1 MIYNDGYK
9 GSRTAQQ
16 QELFQHRLLE
26 SWNRQLSTVR
36 DIYGKDNFSNDK
48 ALRLATL
55 LQNTKNALNEGMS
68 KRGLKLESA
77 TQMPD
82 IGPFPVQAFNM
93 VAGMYP
99 ASILD
104 EIVSLQ
110 AMDRINGECYF
121 MEYTYGNDK
130 GNVKAGDTM
139 LSPFT
144 GAAPYNSFAGEQI
157 TDELLAPAGSQT
169 IGIGGTSVNLSFV
182 PVFRGSLQIATGEDI
197 YKDDSNGNICNSAG
211 VVKGTIN
218 YDSGL
223 LTLTLNTAAT
233 EEVYASYT
241 FDQSYV
247 PANAGSIKINI
258 KTGQITARPHLLKA
272 SYAFLAGTQMER
284 AFGVNMDEALLE
296 AATAELMHEREGEII
311 GQMYR
316 QAGSSTTWNSVGP
329 NDYPPSLHYA
339 SFVTTIKQACSQIF
353 QLTKRAYGNFVIV
366 GKAGFDVLNSLITNT
381 LNAGVFKPTGGT
393 MPAGPHV
400 AGVLDGNIKVIFNPF
415 MAEDQFLVGYKGDRI
430 WESGFVVGD
439 YLPIFSTSLLT
450 LDDFATQ
457 RGYASVYGQRMI
469 NNRMYVKGVI
479 A

>member
-1 MIYNDGYK
+1 MRYNNGFHQK
-9 GSRTAQQ
+9 SLVAETMQR
-16 QELFQHRLLE
+16 RLVE
-26 SWNRQLSTVR
+26 KWDSQISTVR
-36 DIYGKDNFSNDK
+36 SMYKEEFTPDK
-48 ALRLATL
+48 ALRLAMV
-55 LQNTKNALNEGMS
+55 LQNTQNALNQGLT
-68 KRGLKLESA
+68 KRGLTNESA
-77 TQMPD
+77 TQLPD

-144 GAAPYNSFAGEQI
+144 GAANYNSFAGEQI
-157 TDELLAPAGSQT
+157 TDELLGGAGTTT
-169 IGIGGTSVNLSFV
+169 IGTGGTTANLSYV
-182 PVFRGSLQIATGEDI
+182 PVFRGSLTISTGEDT
-197 YKDDSNGNICNSAG
+197 YKDDGNGNILNSAG
-211 VVKGTIN
+211 VVKGSLN
-218 YDSGL
+218 YESGA
-223 LTLTLNTAAT
+223 LTLTLNSAAT
-233 EEVYASYT
+233 EDVFANYT

-247 PANAGSIKINI
+247 PANAGSIRINI

-311 GQMYR
+311 GQMWR
-316 QAGSSTTWNSVGP
+316 QAGSSTSWSLTPPGT
-329 NDYPPSLHYA
+329 DYPPSLHYP
-339 SFVTTIKQACSQIF
+339 SFVTKIKEACSQIF

-366 GKAGFDVLNSLITNT
+366 GKIGYDVLSSLNTNT
-381 LNAGVFKPTGGT
+381 LNAGIYKPNGGVP
-393 MPAGPHV
+393 PAGPHV
-400 AGVLDGNIKVIFNPF
+400 CGMLDGNIKVIFNPF
-415 MAEDQFLVGYKGDRI
+415 LPENQFLVGYKGERV

-439 YLPIFSTSLLT
+439 YLPIFTTSLLT

>member
-1 MIYNDGYK
+1 MFANGFHSKNAMGNEVVQRHLQSKWGEQIRKCNESMGYK
-9 GSRTAQQ
+9 SGESMPVDQQ
-16 QELFQHRLLE
+16 
-26 SWNRQLSTVR
+26 
-36 DIYGKDNFSNDK
+36 
-48 ALRLATL
+48 LRLAMV
-55 LQNTKNALNEGMS
+55 LQNTQNALNMGLS
-68 KRGLKLESA
+68 KKGLTCESA

-93 VAGMYP
+93 VTGMYP

-121 MEYTYGNDK
+121 MEYQYGDNK

-144 GAAPYNSFAGEQI
+144 GASNYNSYAGEQI
-157 TDELLAPAGSQT
+157 TDEIIADTGA
-169 IGIGGTSVNLSFV
+169 TSLTNINLSYV
-182 PVFRGSLQIATGEDI
+182 PVFRGSLTITTGSGDL
-197 YKDDSNGNICNSAG
+197 KDDGNGNIVNAAG
-211 VVKGTIN
+211 QAIGTIN
-218 YDSGL
+218 YDSGA
-223 LTLTLNTAAT
+223 LTVSSMPAAT
-233 EEVYASYT
+233 ETVFANYT
-241 FDQSYV
+241 FDQSFV
-247 PANAGSIKINI
+247 PANAGSIRINI

-311 GQMYR
+311 SQMWR
-316 QAGSSTTWNSVGP
+316 QAGSSTTWSMTPPSGS
-329 NDYPPSLHYA
+329 DYPPSLHYPT
-339 SFVTTIKQACSQIF
+339 FVTKIKEAASQIF

-366 GKAGFDVLNSLITNT
+366 GKSGFDVLNSLCTNT
-381 LNAGVFKPTGGT
+381 LNGNVFKPTQGT

-415 MAEDQFLVGYKGDRI
+415 MAPDQFLVGYKGDRV

-439 YLPIFSTSLLT
+439 YLPIFATSLLT

-469 NNRMYVKGVI
+469 NNRMYVRGTI

>member
-1 MIYNDGYK
+1 MYNNGLKNKGLVAEAAQRHLMQKWESQIRTVKDMYK
-9 GSRTAQQ
+9 EEFTP
-16 QELFQHRLLE
+16 
-26 SWNRQLSTVR
+26 
-36 DIYGKDNFSNDK
+36 DK
-48 ALRLATL
+48 AIRLAMV
-55 LQNTKNALNEGMS
+55 LQNTQNALSNGLS
-68 KRGLKLESA
+68 RRGLTNESA

-93 VAGMYP
+93 VSAMYP

-121 MEYTYGNDK
+121 MEYTYGDNK
-130 GNVKAGDTM
+130 GKVKAGDTM

-144 GAAPYNSFAGEQI
+144 GPAEYNTYAGETIQ
-157 TDELLAPAGSQT
+157 DELLGGAGIDKIGLNGQT
-169 IGIGGTSVNLSFV
+169 ANLSYV
-182 PVFRGSLQIATGEDI
+182 PVFRGSLTITTGEDT
-197 YKDDSNGNICNSAG
+197 YKDDGNGNILNSAG
-211 VVKGTIN
+211 IAKGTIN
-218 YDSGL
+218 YDSGAL
-223 LTLTLNTAAT
+223 SLALNTNAT
-233 EEVYASYT
+233 QDVFATYT

-311 GQMYR
+311 GQMWR
-316 QAGSSTTWNSVGP
+316 QAGSTTTWSITPPG
-329 NDYPPSLHYA
+329 NDYPPSLHYP
-339 SFVTTIKQACSQIF
+339 SFVTVIKQAASTIF

-366 GKAGFDVLNSLITNT
+366 GKLGFDVLSSLCTST
-381 LNAGVFKPTGGT
+381 LNAGLFKPTEGS
-393 MPAGPHV
+393 MPQGPHV
-400 AGVLDGNIKVIFNPF
+400 AGILDGNIKVIFNPF
-415 MAEDQFLVGYKGDRI
+415 MPEDQFLVGFKGDRV

-479 A
+479 TAN

>member
-1 MIYNDGYK
+1 MIYNDGFK
-9 GSRTAQQ
+9 SQTARQ
-16 QELFQHRLLE
+16 QELFQNRLLE
-26 SWNRQLSTVR
+26 SWDRQLSTVKSM
-36 DIYGKDNFSNDK
+36 YKDDFTKDK
-48 ALRLATL
+48 QLRLATV
-55 LQNTKNALNEGMS
+55 LQNTKNAMNEGLS
-68 KRGLKLESA
+68 RKGLKLESA

-121 MEYTYGNDK
+121 MEYTYGDDK
-130 GNVKAGDTM
+130 GKIKAGDTM

-144 GAAPYNSFAGEQI
+144 GAAPYNSYAGEQI
-157 TDELLAPAGSQT
+157 TDELLGDVGTTQ
-169 IGIGGTSVNLSFV
+169 IGVGGTTANLSFV
-182 PVFRGSLQIATGEDI
+182 PVFRGSLQITTGEGL
-197 YKDDSNGNICNSAG
+197 YKDDSQGNIVNAAG
-211 VVKGTIN
+211 VAKGTIN

-223 LTLTLNTAAT
+223 ISLTLDSAAT
-233 EEVYASYT
+233 ETVFASYT

-247 PANAGSIKINI
+247 PAKAGSIKINI

-311 GQMYR
+311 SQMYR
-316 QAGSSTTWNSVGP
+316 QAGSSTTWNMVGP
-329 NDYPPSLHYA
+329 QDYPPSLHYA
-339 SFVTTIKQACSQIF
+339 SFVTTIKQAASQIF

-415 MAEDQFLVGYKGDRI
+415 MNENEFLVGYKGDRI